1 MNSVNVIKGNLCELM
16 VDDTQVDELV
26 TVLNSRI
33 KSPEKFKFVELLQI
47 VDVLKYLFKVLVGLE
62 KFILFDGSE
71 TFEEVE
77 EEMILEIFK
86 NDLIDDSKSDIGL
99 DDKCLELV
107 VFVELLDGLDVVGL
121 QKFFESF
128 SGHHVVPDFGVF
140 IDVGLEVAIAI
151 LSQGVDTASD
161 FEFFRL
167 VDFGSIEIL
176 NVEVV
181 HVFDGIELLLD
192 LSFEMIA

>member
-1 MNSVNVIKGNLCELM
+1 MDPVNVIKGNLCELM

-26 TVLNSRI
+26 AVLNSRI

-47 VDVLKYLFKVLVGLE
+47 MDVLKYLFKVLVGLE

-77 EEMILEIFK
+77 EEMILEIFE

-121 QKFFESF
+121 Q
-128 SGHHVVPDFGVF
+128 
-140 IDVGLEVAIAI
+140 
-151 LSQGVDTASD
+151 
-161 FEFFRL
+161 
-167 VDFGSIEIL
+167 
-176 NVEVV
+176 N
-181 HVFDGIELLLD
+181 
-192 LSFEMIA
+192 

>member
-1 MNSVNVIKGNLCELM
+1 MDPVNVIKGNLCELM
-16 VDDTQVDELV
+16 VDNTQVDELV

-47 VDVLKYLFKVLVGLE
+47 MDVLKYLFKVLVGLE

-77 EEMILEIFK
+77 EEMILEIFE

-121 QKFFESF
+121 Q
-128 SGHHVVPDFGVF
+128 
-140 IDVGLEVAIAI
+140 
-151 LSQGVDTASD
+151 
-161 FEFFRL
+161 
-167 VDFGSIEIL
+167 
-176 NVEVV
+176 N
-181 HVFDGIELLLD
+181 
-192 LSFEMIA
+192 